1 MPQFKA
7 AARHYDTL
15 ASVYEHRWAAYN
27 SIQRDW
33 VMAHLQDT
41 DPTSVLELGC
51 GQGKMLERL
60 QERYSQACLVGV
72 DASKGMIKQGHA
84 NAHIIHGD
92 IEDTAVIHKLKPADV
107 VISLSVLH
115 HLNAPI
121 KHLQLIQSKMNSGG
135 VAYVSAFA
143 HDGLLMKTAG
153 FWFKQSRKLHKTTW
167 SHSKMR
173 SVIKDVFQ
181 GATLTSEVLRPD
193 WFWRIQIFRIET

>member
-1 MPQFKA
+1 MPQFNTVS
-7 AARHYDTL
+7 RHYDAL
-15 ASVYEHRWAAYN
+15 SEDYEARWCKYN

-33 VMAHLQDT
+33 IMAHLPKT
-41 DPTSVLELGC
+41 DPISVLELGC

-60 QERYSQACLVGV
+60 QERYPQACLVGV
-72 DASKGMIKQGHA
+72 DASKGMIKHGHA
-84 NAHIIHGD
+84 NTRVIHGD
-92 IEDTAVIHKLKPADV
+92 IEDTAITHKLKSADI

-121 KHLQLIQSKMNSGG
+121 KHLQVIQSKLNSGG

-143 HDGLLMKTAG
+143 HDGFLMKAAG
-153 FWFKQSRKLHKTTW
+153 GWFKQSRKLHKTTW

-181 GATLTSEVLRPD
+181 GATITSKVLRPD
-193 WFWRIQIFRIET
+193 WFWRIQIFRIQP